1 MKIKYLIVIGIVIAA
16 LLYVKNQKVI
26 MKTPKYFF
34 NEQIIE
40 LTMKNT
46 FFRKEVFTGNHSQ
59 IVLMSVAPGQDIGK
73 ETHSV
78 DQILFFVDGQGIAIL
93 NDVQT
98 EVFPY
103 HMVFVP
109 SGVEHN
115 FKNTGSRDMKICTI
129 YAPVEHKPGTQ
140 EEKKY

>member
-1 MKIKYLIVIGIVIAA
+1 MKAKYLIMIGMVIGTI
-16 LLYVKNQKVI
+16 LYVKNQKVI

-34 NEQIIE
+34 NEEIVE
-40 LTMKNT
+40 LTMQNT
-46 FFRKEVFTGNHSQ
+46 FFRKEIFTGNHSQ

-73 ETHSV
+73 EIHHV

-93 NDVQT
+93 NDVQS

-109 SGVEHN
+109 AGVEHN
-115 FKNTGSRDMKICTI
+115 FKNTGGRDMKICTI
-129 YAPVEHKPGTQ
+129 YAPAEHTPGTQ
-140 EEKKY
+140 EEKKQ